1 MKLFFHPFS
10 TSSRRALMAAV
21 HLRIELELVKVDL
34 PKGQNRTEGFLRINP
49 NGRVPVL
56 VDEGF
61 VLWESRAIMQ
71 YLADKTP
78 GQTVYPEEARARAEV
93 NRWLFWDAAHF
104 SPAVGTLLYENLIKS
119 LIGAGL
125 PDKSEVKRGEGLLA
139 RLVPILEAH
148 LAFRKWVANDEV
160 SLADLSLAAPLAF
173 AQQATISIETFPNID
188 KWLSRVQAL
197 DAWQKTL
204 PK

>member
-21 HLRIELELVKVDL
+21 HLGIELELVKVDL